1 MKSSR
6 RHNANMTMVVKGIQG
21 MLSLI
26 ESLSITGSYPNS
38 DWIRTDLI
46 PALTT
51 MVKRVGTVEEG
62 LARNNYGDLFLW
74 IIVSLHL
81 CLSVFCV
88 LVLTRKLSRTGQS
101 VKTVSRGVLRLGSK
115 VGVEPT
121 ETFPDLS

>member
-1 MKSSR
+1 
-6 RHNANMTMVVKGIQG
+6 MTMVVKGIQG

-62 LARNNYGDLFLW
+62 LAKNNYGDSVLW
-74 IIVSLHL
+74 ILVSFHL
-81 CLSVFCV
+81 CLSVFGI

-101 VKTVSRGVLRLGSK
+101 VKYVSRGVIRLGSK
-115 VGVEPT
+115 VGVEPA
-121 ETFPDLS
+121 ETLPELS